1 MGRSEVNNKV
11 YKYLETLNP
20 NIKSSEDLSHDSVQ
34 VCINSLSDK
43 VGNYYRS
50 SLTAITKPTG
60 ERRASMWPHAHFDK
74 ATAPQKALAVAVA
87 AGVIALDVR
96 DDEVKPK
103 SKWLLNDSDLEVI
116 QNIKVG

>member
-1 MGRSEVNNKV
+1 
-11 YKYLETLNP
+11 
-20 NIKSSEDLSHDSVQ
+20 
-34 VCINSLSDK
+34 
-43 VGNYYRS
+43 
-50 SLTAITKPTG
+50 
-60 ERRASMWPHAHFDK
+60 MWPHAHFDK